1 MDAKKIR
8 HISIIMDGNG
18 RWANDRNLPR
28 AFGHKEGIK
37 SIKKIVEACTVRQI
51 STLTLFA
58 FSSENWNRPN
68 YEIKLL
74 MTLFEDSIT
83 TNSEELH
90 SNNVKVKFIGNLS
103 KFDKQLIDKISELE
117 LLTKDNTG
125 LLLNFAINYGGKWDI
140 INAFNKYIS
149 SIDASEKDMKIDIND
164 IEKYLSLKDNYPD
177 LLIRTGGEHRLSNF
191 MLWQHAYTELYFT
204 DCLWPDSDVSE
215 LDEAIKS
222 FQEIDRKFGALKNI
236 KTSSKN
242 NA

>member
-204 DCLWPDSDVSE
+204 DCLWPDFDVSE

>member
-149 SIDASEKDMKIDIND
+149 SIDASEKNMEININD

-204 DCLWPDSDVSE
+204 DCLWPDFDVSE
-215 LDEAIKS
+215 LDEAIKW
-222 FQEIDRKFGALKNI
+222 FQERDRKFGAIKNI

>member
-1 MDAKKIR
+1 MTTKKIQ

-83 TNSEELH
+83 TNSKELH

-149 SIDASEKDMKIDIND
+149 SIDDSEKNMEININD

-204 DCLWPDSDVSE
+204 DCLWPDF
-215 LDEAIKS
+215 DEKEFDKAIKF
-222 FQEIDRKFGALKNI
+222 FQKTQRKFGGLVNI
-236 KTSSKN
+236 RDNFEN

>member
-68 YEIKLL
+68 YEVKLL
-74 MTLFEDSIT
+74 MTLFKDSIT

-149 SIDASEKDMKIDIND
+149 SIDASEKNMEININD
-164 IEKYLSLKDNYPD
+164 IEKYLSLKGNYPD

-204 DCLWPDSDVSE
+204 DCLWPDFDVSE
-215 LDEAIKS
+215 LDAAMKW
-222 FQEIDRKFGALKNI
+222 FQERDRKFGALKNI

>member
-1 MDAKKIR
+1 MTTKKIQ

-74 MTLFEDSIT
+74 STLFKDSIT
-83 TNSEELH
+83 TNSEELNA
-90 SNNVKVKFIGNLS
+90 NNIKVKFIGDLN
-103 KFDKQLIDKISELE
+103 KFGNELIKKSLELE

-140 INAFNKYIS
+140 VNACN
-149 SIDASEKDMKIDIND
+149 
-164 IEKYLSLKDNYPD
+164 KYLSLIDANEKNIKININNIEQYLSLKNNYPD

-204 DCLWPDSDVSE
+204 DCLWPDFNEKEFDK
-215 LDEAIKS
+215 AIKF
-222 FQEIDRKFGALKNI
+222 FQTKQRKFGGLVNI
-236 KTSSKN
+236 KDNFEN

>member
-1 MDAKKIR
+1 MTTKKIQ

-74 MTLFEDSIT
+74 SALFKDSIT
-83 TNSEELH
+83 TNSEELNA
-90 SNNVKVKFIGNLS
+90 NNIKVKFIGDLN
-103 KFDKQLIDKISELE
+103 KFGNELIKKSLELE

-140 INAFNKYIS
+140 VNACNKYLS
-149 SIDASEKDMKIDIND
+149 LIDANKKNIKININD
-164 IEKYLSLKDNYPD
+164 IEQHLSLKDNYPD

-204 DCLWPDSDVSE
+204 DCLWPDFNEKEFDK
-215 LDEAIKS
+215 AIKF
-222 FQEIDRKFGALKNI
+222 FQTKQRKFGGLVNI
-236 KTSSKN
+236 KDNFEN

>member
-1 MDAKKIR
+1 MTTKKIQ

-74 MTLFEDSIT
+74 STLFKDSIT
-83 TNSEELH
+83 TNSEELNA
-90 SNNVKVKFIGNLS
+90 NNIKVKFIGDLN
-103 KFDKQLIDKISELE
+103 KFGNELIKKSLELE

-140 INAFNKYIS
+140 VNACNKYLS
-149 SIDASEKDMKIDIND
+149 LIDANKKNIKININD
-164 IEKYLSLKDNYPD
+164 IEQYLSLKDNYPD

-204 DCLWPDSDVSE
+204 DCLWPDFNEKEFDK
-215 LDEAIKS
+215 AIKF
-222 FQEIDRKFGALKNI
+222 FQTKQRKFGGLVNI
-236 KTSSKN
+236 KDNFEN

>member
-149 SIDASEKDMKIDIND
+149 SINISEKNIKININD
-164 IEKYLSLKDNYPD
+164 IEKYLSLKNNHPD

-204 DCLWPDSDVSE
+204 NCLWPDFDVSE
-215 LDEAIKS
+215 LDEAIKW
-222 FQEIDRKFGALKNI
+222 FQERDRKFGALKNI

>member
-18 RWANDRNLPR
+18 RWASDRNLPR

-83 TNSEELH
+83 TNSKELH
-90 SNNVKVKFIGNLS
+90 SNNVKVKFIGNIS

-125 LLLNFAINYGGKWDI
+125 LLLNFAISYGGKWDI

-149 SIDASEKDMKIDIND
+149 SIDPSEKNMEININD
-164 IEKYLSLKDNYPD
+164 IEKYLSLKGNYPD

-204 DCLWPDSDVSE
+204 DCLWPDF
-215 LDEAIKS
+215 DEKEFDKAIKF
-222 FQEIDRKFGALKNI
+222 FQKAQRKFGGLVNI
-236 KTSSKN
+236 RDNFEN

>member
-1 MDAKKIR
+1 MTTKKIQ

-74 MTLFEDSIT
+74 STLFKDSIT
-83 TNSEELH
+83 TNSEELNA
-90 SNNVKVKFIGNLS
+90 NNIKVKFIGDLN
-103 KFDKQLIDKISELE
+103 KFGNELIKKSLELE

-140 INAFNKYIS
+140 VNACNKYLS
-149 SIDASEKDMKIDIND
+149 LIDTNEKNIKININD
-164 IEKYLSLKDNYPD
+164 IEQHLSLKDNYPD

-204 DCLWPDSDVSE
+204 DCLWPDFNEKEFDK
-215 LDEAIKS
+215 AIKF
-222 FQEIDRKFGALKNI
+222 FQTKQRKFGGLVNI
-236 KTSSKN
+236 KDNFEN

>member
-149 SIDASEKDMKIDIND
+149 SIDASEKNMEININD
-164 IEKYLSLKDNYPD
+164 IEKYLSLKGNYPD

-204 DCLWPDSDVSE
+204 DCLWPDF
-215 LDEAIKS
+215 DEKEFDKAIKF
-222 FQEIDRKFGALKNI
+222 FQKTQRKFGGLVNI
-236 KTSSKN
+236 RDNFEN

>member
-103 KFDKQLIDKISELE
+103 KFDKQL
-117 LLTKDNTG
+117 
-125 LLLNFAINYGGKWDI
+125 
-140 INAFNKYIS
+140 
-149 SIDASEKDMKIDIND
+149 MKN
-164 IEKYLSLKDNYPD
+164 LK
-177 LLIRTGGEHRLSNF
+177 S
-191 MLWQHAYTELYFT
+191 
-204 DCLWPDSDVSE
+204 
-215 LDEAIKS
+215 
-222 FQEIDRKFGALKNI
+222 
-236 KTSSKN
+236 
-242 NA
+242 